1 MANLQIRADHETT
14 IRATIIR
21 ADGRREDLG
30 TVYGGSLLQK
40 VASFLRIK
48 LANLK
53 HGYYRTH

>member
-1 MANLQIRADHETT
+1 MNTETNQEMT

-21 ADGRREDLG
+21 ADGSREELG
-30 TVYGGSLLQK
+30 TVVGGSFFQK

-53 HGYYRTH
+53 HGYRTH